1 MSENTVNKRI
11 AKNTILLYIR
21 EIASLLIALY
31 SSRILLQQLG
41 VNDFGLYG
49 LIGSILL
56 LFNSLRGLFASSI
69 QRFINVEKGLGNE
82 SNVNKVFSLGV
93 TIHIGLSVI
102 FFIVSEIAGL
112 ILIPTLN
119 IPAESITTA
128 QWVLQFSIL
137 ASIVTIMTV
146 PYDAII
152 IANEKFDALAVLSIS
167 ESILKLAAALLLIF
181 SPWIKVVTYS
191 ALLFVVSVI
200 IRTANA
206 IYCSHKFKD
215 ETRFR
220 FIKDKSYLKKMTIF
234 AGWHFLG
241 NTVYAFVNAGMNFI
255 INIFGGVVVNAA
267 RNIAYQVLNAVQKFV
282 TSVNL
287 SFQPQS
293 MMLYSQGNK
302 DKYYAIM
309 FINTK
314 VSVAICAILGFVVAV
329 MCPSLLK
336 LWLCDVP
343 NYSIEFV
350 QAIFLYATI
359 RSVHSPI
366 DTMFKASG
374 VLKKYQ
380 ILEMSVQ
387 VLNIPISLFILY
399 VGMPY
404 YSIFISMS
412 IVEIVNLFVILH
424 LAKVQ
429 FHFDTFN
436 YGQKVLLRVILLMAV
451 LGGTFFLSVDIMNI
465 SYSFISTLLKS
476 LICFIYA
483 MLLTIFTLFPADE
496 LKRLFQLKNK
506 KH

>member
-1 MSENTVNKRI
+1 MSANTANKRI
-11 AKNTILLYIR
+11 AKNTIILYIR

-49 LIGSILL
+49 LIGSILM

-93 TIHIGLSVI
+93 TIHIGLSVV

-119 IPAESITTA
+119 IPVESMTAA
-128 QWVLQFSIL
+128 QWVLQFSIF
-137 ASIVTIMTV
+137 ASVVTIMTV
-146 PYDAII
+146 PYDALI
-152 IANEKFDALAVLSIS
+152 IANEKFDALAVLSIT
-167 ESILKLAAALLLIF
+167 ESVLKLLAVLLLVF
-181 SPWIKVVTYS
+181 SPIVKVVAYS
-191 ALLFVVSVI
+191 ALIFIVSLIV
-200 IRTANA
+200 RAANA

-215 ETRFR
+215 EAKFR
-220 FIKDKSYLKKMTIF
+220 FTKDKAYLKEMTVF

-241 NTVYAFVNAGMNFI
+241 NTIYAVVNAGMNFV

-267 RNIAYQVLNAVQKFV
+267 RNVAYQVLNAVQKFV

-302 DKYYAIM
+302 DKYNAIM

-314 VSVAICAILGFVVAV
+314 VSVAVSAILGFVVTV
-329 MCPSLLK
+329 MSPSLLR
-336 LWLCDVP
+336 LWLGDVP
-343 NYSIEFV
+343 NHSIEFV
-350 QAIFLYATI
+350 QAIFLYAVI
-359 RSVHSPI
+359 RSMHSPV
-366 DTMFKASG
+366 DTMFKAAG
-374 VLKKYQ
+374 KLKKYQ
-380 ILEMSVQ
+380 MLETSVQ
-387 VLNIPISLFILY
+387 ILNIPFSLLLLY

-412 IVEIVNLFVILH
+412 VVEIVNLFAVLR
-424 LAKVQ
+424 LAKAQLCFNTSHYTKNVMTRI
-429 FHFDTFN
+429 FLLIAALGVTF
-436 YGQKVLLRVILLMAV
+436 A
-451 LGGTFFLSVDIMNI
+451 FLVDILNEG
-465 SYSFISTLLKS
+465 YSLLFTLLKS
-476 LICFIYA
+476 FACFLLA
-483 MLLTIFTLFPADE
+483 ALLTIPILFSIDE
-496 LKRLFQLKNK
+496 LKKVFFIKNK